1 MTSTRAGSTPAKN
14 APRPSSRKRV
24 YTARNVEGL
33 REDLIVEAE
42 EEDWVGRV
50 VELVFSEVRAV
61 IRVLITQIGFVMS
74 TVALPA
80 RAPAIIDSTVVSFC
94 DARWLRRAARE
105 NRSRVHSY
113 PVFYD
118 SR

>member
-1 MTSTRAGSTPAKN
+1 MTSIRAGSTPAKN
-14 APRPSSRKRV
+14 AENPSSRKRV

-33 REDLIVEAE
+33 RGGFKV
-42 EEDWVGRV
+42 EDWVGRV
-50 VELVFSEVRAV
+50 ELVLEVRAV
-61 IRVLITQIGFVMS
+61 IRVFITQIGFVIS

-113 PVFYD
+113 PAVCTAGKWD
-118 SR
+118 